1 MPYTFTSAYVG
12 FDFEIVILSVN
23 LIKGNIM
30 TVIELKEKI
39 IAKIS
44 NTDNEDLLEHISDLI
59 DFESNEIHAM
69 SPDEIDAVKD
79 GIRQIE
85 NGQSISHEE
94 VKRQMN
100 EWLKK

>member
-1 MPYTFTSAYVG
+1 
-12 FDFEIVILSVN
+12 
-23 LIKGNIM
+23 M

-59 DFESNEIHAM
+59 DFESNEICEM

-94 VKRQMN
+94 VKRHK
-100 EWLKK
+100 L